1 MEEIKR
7 VEMAYMIKVK
17 SIAHYEYKTLFVS
30 IMVTT
35 KKNPKLICK
44 QVKDRNQDHPL

>member
-17 SIAHYEYKTLFVS
+17 SIA
-30 IMVTT
+30 
-35 KKNPKLICK
+35 KKKKKELTNGIS
-44 QVKDRNQDHPL
+44 